1 MSGHIR
7 WCVAALIGGFI
18 GASIWAGITYFTGYE
33 IGWIAWGV
41 GLLVGVAVRM
51 GAGDTMG
58 VGPGAVAVI
67 GSVAALLAGKYAAV
81 HFQVQHEMSIAPEM
95 TFTAEDMQLGI
106 ASDIIGEWEEQGKKL
121 NWPPGQSFETAEI
134 PSQFPVDVWAEAQK
148 RWNEIPPAEQTKQ
161 IDERKA
167 LISELTGSIQGMVV
181 DEGFKASFSPIDLL
195 FFGLA
200 VFTAFKVGSGI
211 SSE

>member
-1 MSGHIR
+1 MSGLIR

-41 GLLVGVAVRM
+41 GLLVGLAVRK
-51 GAGDTMG
+51 GAGDTAG

-81 HFQVQHEMSIAPEM
+81 HFQVRHEMSMAPEM

-106 ASDIIGEWEEQGKKL
+106 ASDIVGEWEGQGKKL
-121 NWPPGQSFETAEI
+121 NWPPGQSLETAEMA
-134 PSQFPVDVWAEAQK
+134 SQFPGDVWAEARK
-148 RWNEIPPAEQTKQ
+148 RWNEIPPDEQTRQ
-161 IDERKA
+161 IKERTA
-167 LISELTGSIQGMVV
+167 LISEFTGSLQGMVV

-200 VFTAFKVGSGI
+200 VFTAFKVGSGM
-211 SSE
+211 SGE